1 MTERFHMIGIGGI
14 GMSALAQILL
24 HRGHHVSGCDVQQSE
39 MTDKLADLGVQIDIG
54 HDARHVEGVDRVITS
69 DAIRTNH
76 PELERARGLGLPLQ
90 RRSELLAELMHGFR
104 GIAISGTHGKTTL
117 TAMLGLVLAEAD
129 LDPTVVLGG
138 ELAEFGG
145 NVRAGGG
152 EWFVAEACEAYE
164 SFLHL
169 QPEIAV
175 VTNIEPDHLD
185 HHKTE
190 EHLRDSFRDFLR
202 RVTPAG
208 RIVLCADRPELRE
221 LPLPPE
227 RRVVWYGERE
237 DAHVRAIDIQ
247 LSGRA
252 GCCQVRL
259 NGETAG
265 PITVDTPGIH
275 NVMNALGATAAAL
288 DAGAPFSACQRAL
301 RHFQG
306 VARRF
311 EVLGESAGVTIV
323 DDYAH
328 HPTEISAT
336 IAAARAAFP
345 GRRVVAL
352 FQPHLYSRTRDFAG
366 QFAEALSRADLP
378 ILTEIYPAR
387 EQPIPG
393 VTSSLIADRIRQLSG
408 EDAVLQMRKDR
419 LTAELPAHI
428 RPGDVVL
435 SMGAGDIGRTARAL
449 AHLLGV
455 SPCRGE
461 GVVAKQ

>member
-1 MTERFHMIGIGGI
+1 
-14 GMSALAQILL
+14 
-24 HRGHHVSGCDVQQSE
+24 V
-39 MTDKLADLGVQIDIG
+39 
-54 HDARHVEGVDRVITS
+54 
-69 DAIRTNH
+69 RT
-76 PELERARGLGLPLQ
+76 
-90 RRSELLAELMHGFR
+90 
-104 GIAISGTHGKTTL
+104 
-117 TAMLGLVLAEAD
+117 
-129 LDPTVVLGG
+129 
-138 ELAEFGG
+138 
-145 NVRAGGG
+145 GGG

-169 QPEIAV
+169 RPEIAV

-190 EHLRDSFRDFLR
+190 EHLRESFADFLH
-202 RVTPAG
+202 RVAPAG

-237 DAHVRAIDIQ
+237 DSHDRATDIR
-247 LSGRA
+247 LTGRA

-259 NGETAG
+259 NGDPAG
-265 PITVDTPGIH
+265 TIAVDTPGVH
-275 NVMNALGATAAAL
+275 NVLNALGAAAAAL
-288 DAGAPFSACQRAL
+288 DAGAPFSACQQAL
-301 RHFQG
+301 RGFRG
-306 VARRF
+306 VGRRF
-311 EVLGESAGVTIV
+311 EVLGESSGITIV

-366 QFAEALSRADLP
+366 QFAEALSHADLP

-387 EQPIPG
+387 EAPIPG
-393 VTSSLIADRIRQLSG
+393 VTSSLIADRIRRLSG
-408 EDAVLQMRKDR
+408 EEAVLEMRKDK

-449 AHLLGV
+449 ACFLGV